1 MLKPDDSNEINKVH
15 TMKIGLKIE
24 ANDKGRKSKRIL
36 KTVAWVMSMT
46 MLVSGCQIGNK
57 DIVVS
62 KTLSNKQVFKIDK
75 CACGLK
81 EAKIYLTNY
90 QNIYGKAYTIDLWQH
105 DFGDDSLEEYV
116 KDITLEELSRVYCM
130 AMLAESRE
138 MSLSETELEA
148 VAGAAEEYYASLTK
162 EEVTYLDV
170 SETDINEYYARYAL
184 AQKLY
189 NSLTNEVNEEVSDDE
204 ARVMEIM
211 QIYVTEA
218 SDAVAVKEKLA
229 DGDDFA
235 TVANNYNELSAIQ
248 ITASRDDLP
257 DEVEQIAF
265 QLDND
270 EISGMITVESGYYF
284 IKCLNKYNE
293 ELTQAN
299 KSNIVQ
305 KREKEAFDDV
315 YNEFV
320 STLRSSLNIE
330 LWDNLELDIS
340 EDIQTNSFFAV
351 FKKYCGEI

>member
-1 MLKPDDSNEINKVH
+1 MKKKISTGVDNKI
-15 TMKIGLKIE
+15 K
-24 ANDKGRKSKRIL
+24 KSKRIYKGL
-36 KTVAWVMSMT
+36 ALVISMA
-46 MLVSGCQIGNK
+46 MLLSGCQIGNK

-62 KTLSNKQVFKIDK
+62 KTLSNKQLFKIEK
-75 CACGLK
+75 RACGLK
-81 EAKIYLTNY
+81 EAKVYLTNY

-105 DFGDDSLEEYV
+105 DFGDDSLEAYV

-138 MSLSETELEA
+138 MSLSEVEIEA
-148 VAGAAEEYYASLTK
+148 VAGAAEEYYSSLTK
-162 EEVTYLDV
+162 EEIAYLDV

-218 SDAVAVKEKLA
+218 SDAATVKQKLA

-248 ITASRDDLP
+248 VTVSRDDLP
-257 DEVEQIAF
+257 EEVEKIAF

-299 KSNIVQ
+299 KSNIVE

-320 STLRSSLNIE
+320 STLDSNLNDE
-330 LWDNLELDIS
+330 LWNELQLEIS
-340 EDIQTNSFFAV
+340 EDIKTNSFFTV

>member
-1 MLKPDDSNEINKVH
+1 MKKKISTGVDNKI
-15 TMKIGLKIE
+15 K
-24 ANDKGRKSKRIL
+24 KSKRIYKGL
-36 KTVAWVMSMT
+36 ALVISMA
-46 MLVSGCQIGNK
+46 MLLSGCQIGNK

-62 KTLSNKQVFKIDK
+62 KTLSNKQLFKIEK
-75 CACGLK
+75 RACGLK
-81 EAKIYLTNY
+81 EAKVYLTNY

-105 DFGDDSLEEYV
+105 DFGDDSLEAYV

-138 MSLSETELEA
+138 MSLSEAELEA
-148 VAGAAEEYYASLTK
+148 VAGAAEEYYSSLTK
-162 EEVTYLDV
+162 EEIAYLDV

-218 SDAVAVKEKLA
+218 SDAATVKQKLA

-248 ITASRDDLP
+248 VTVSRDDLP
-257 DEVEQIAF
+257 EEVEKIAF

-299 KSNIVQ
+299 KSNIVE

-320 STLRSSLNIE
+320 STLDSNLNVE
-330 LWDNLELDIS
+330 LWNELQLEIS
-340 EDIQTNSFFAV
+340 EDIKTNSFFTV